1 MPKKA
6 SKGVAGRRSIKVLVM
21 LTTAGA
27 HLADGFDYRCHT
39 GAGGVKGEAARGVNN
54 PTGVSSRQSRNGTAM
69 RMAFLAKRG

>member
-27 HLADGFDYRCHT
+27 TWLTALTT
-39 GAGGVKGEAARGVNN
+39 GVIRGLEASRAKAARGENN